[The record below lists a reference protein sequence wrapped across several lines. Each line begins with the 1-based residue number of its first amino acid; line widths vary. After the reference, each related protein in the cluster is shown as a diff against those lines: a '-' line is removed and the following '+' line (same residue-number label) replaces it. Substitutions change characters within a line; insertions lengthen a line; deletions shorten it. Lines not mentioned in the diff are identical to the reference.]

1 MTIRSRFVE
10 PIPMCSLQTRIFG
23 SATEELPDFQKPV
36 FIDADRPKSHVVSRS
51 DFRLLSKRIALGL
64 IDAGL
69 EAQDRVLVYSGN
81 TIFYSSLFLGVL
93 MAGGIYTGASP
104 NFTARELAHQLR
116 DSGAKFVF
124 AAPENLPVAI
134 EAAVSAGISPSRIYI
149 FGADDYRAV
158 TQFVAFSDDH
168 SNGPRHWTELISGN
182 EVAARDWIWFEPE
195 DPASTTCCLNY
206 SSGTTGVPKGV
217 EVTHHSYVAN
227 CVQVIS
233 LLNKAPGIEEFRQR
247 ERTLCFLPLYHA
259 FAQTYFGAIF
269 PALHVPVYIMAAYN
283 FEKMLQHI
291 QNFRITTLVAV
302 PPVLISMAKNPI
314 AKKYDIS
321 SLENISG
328 GAAPLS
334 GDTIEEVGKMC
345 SPSASVRQGWGMTEM
360 TCYISSWDPSVK
372 NESASVGE
380 LMPNL
385 SARLMQLDG
394 KTKITRP
401 HERGEIWLT
410 GPTLMKAYWKND
422 KATSDTVHID
432 ADGTRW
438 MKTGD
443 VGFVDRYET
452 GALFYIVDRIKELIK
467 VKGIQVAPAELEATL
482 LENEKVSDAAVVGV
496 TINGH
501 EVPRA
506 YVVKS
511 GGSQI
516 TAEEVAQW
524 MEGKVSKHKHL
535 KGGVC
540 FIDAIPKNPSGKILR
555 RTLRDQAQRE
565 VGDRKPFDSKLV

>member
-1 MTIRSRFVE
+1 
-10 PIPMCSLQTRIFG
+10 
-23 SATEELPDFQKPV
+23 
-36 FIDADRPKSHVVSRS
+36 
-51 DFRLLSKRIALGL
+51 
-64 IDAGL
+64 
-69 EAQDRVLVYSGN
+69 
-81 TIFYSSLFLGVL
+81 
-93 MAGGIYTGASP
+93 MA
-104 NFTARELAHQLR
+104 
-116 DSGAKFVF
+116 V
-124 AAPENLPVAI
+124 
-134 EAAVSAGISPSRIYI
+134 
-149 FGADDYRAV
+149 
-158 TQFVAFSDDH
+158 
-168 SNGPRHWTELISGN
+168 
-182 EVAARDWIWFEPE
+182 
-195 DPASTTCCLNY
+195 
-206 SSGTTGVPKGV
+206 
-217 EVTHHSYVAN
+217 
-227 CVQVIS
+227 
-233 LLNKAPGIEEFRQR
+233 
-247 ERTLCFLPLYHA
+247 
-259 FAQTYFGAIF
+259 
-269 PALHVPVYIMAAYN
+269 YN
-283 FEKMLQHI
+283 FERMLQHI

-302 PPVLISMAKNPI
+302 PPVLVSMAKNPI
-314 AKKYDIS
+314 AKKYDMS

-345 SPSASVRQGWGMTEM
+345 SPGASVRQGWGMTEM
-360 TCYISSWDPSVK
+360 TCYISSWDPNVK

-394 KTKITRP
+394 KTMITRP

-410 GPTLMKAYWKND
+410 GPTLMKAYWKNK
-422 KATSDTVHID
+422 KATGDTMHVD

-482 LENEKVSDAAVVGV
+482 LENENVSDAAVVGV

-555 RTLRDQAQRE
+555 RSLRDQARKE
-565 VGDRKPFDSKLV
+565 VGDRKPFDSKLI